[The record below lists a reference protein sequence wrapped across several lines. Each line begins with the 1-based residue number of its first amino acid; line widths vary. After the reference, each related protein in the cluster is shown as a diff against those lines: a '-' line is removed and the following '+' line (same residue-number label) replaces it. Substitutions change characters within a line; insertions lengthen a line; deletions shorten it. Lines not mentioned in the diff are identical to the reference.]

1 MKSNKLTPT
10 SNLRWESS
18 RMILPE
24 WRKQWLQ
31 RQEAQ
36 TWQEPPELDDQ
47 MIEEVMQ
54 MIHDGMAYTWLLDV
68 TYWQNGQ
75 FHTATGYVARFRE
88 APPQVWLQTGGAVVT
103 IPFQHIQ
110 SVTWQG

>member
-36 TWQEPPELDDQ
+36 TWQDPPEMDDQ
-47 MIEEVMQ
+47 MMEEYMQ
-54 MIHDGMAYTWLLDV
+54 IIHDGMAYTWLLEV
-68 TYWQNGQ
+68 TYWQDGQ
-75 FHTATGYVARFRE
+75 FHMTTGYVARFRD
-88 APPQVWLQTGGAVVT
+88 APPQIWFQVGGAVVV
-103 IPFQHIQ
+103 IPVEHLQAVAVQ
-110 SVTWQG
+110 S